1 MRKYNLTINNKNIE
15 VIVKSVG
22 LDTATVEVDEKEI
35 TVNINEIKNMPLPGL
50 MPNEAEMK
58 PAYKQA
64 PSKASTPSAGAPQ
77 NTATGGVNAP
87 IPGLIKGLF
96 VAEGDKVEAGQK
108 VLVMEA
114 MKMENVITSEISG
127 TVLKVLVG
135 EGDNVAQDQQLIVVG

>member
-50 MPNEAEMK
+50 MPSDAEMK

-64 PSKASTPSAGAPQ
+64 PARATTPSAGTPQ
-77 NTATGGVNAP
+77 STATGGVEAP

-96 VAEGDKVEAGQK
+96 VAVGDKVEIGQK

-114 MKMENVITSEISG
+114 MKMENEITAETAG
-127 TVLKVLVG
+127 TILKVLVG
-135 EGDNVAQDQQLIVVG
+135 EGDNVAQGEQLLIIG